1 MERKWVTSWSAAAVK
16 GGFHLPPLHLN
27 NGLVRGTAR
36 TVLRCGIDGNAIRLL
51 FSNRY
56 GTKPLTLSA
65 VSVAHVTDGKL
76 KTDAPVPVTFTGQK
90 SVTIAVGDEVLSD
103 EIPFESIGGEKI
115 AVSIYAKKA
124 VFQTK
129 GLYGGDTWLSAGN
142 QTDTKDFRP
151 LWHLSLTTPIVTMQ
165 TNPFLTRV
173 DVLASEDSYALVVAG
188 DSTLSNEVPY
198 ILAERL
204 RQKGIRNIS
213 VIQQA
218 IAGNRILDNGKGI
231 IGNLYGENL
240 PDRFD
245 KDIAKCCGVKKILL
259 KEGINDIIHPRS
271 RTMKKALF
279 STAEEII
286 DGLELITE
294 KAHSMGAEIYISC
307 FTPFK
312 EAGKLIGNID
322 DFKWSEEMQ
331 SEADKVNNF
340 IRNSGSHDGCVT
352 VDNFTDENKP
362 FTMKQELTIDHLH
375 YHLKGQELFVDNVMD
390 AMFK

>member
-27 NGLVRGTAR
+27 NGLINGTAR
-36 TVLRCGIDGNAIRLL
+36 TVLRCGIDGNAIRLI

-76 KTDAPVPVTFTGQK
+76 CTDTPVPVTFGGK
-90 SVTIAVGDEVLSD
+90 AAVTIPTGDEILSD
-103 EIPFESIGGEKI
+103 EISFDSFSGEKI

-129 GLYGGDTWLSAGN
+129 GLYGGDTWLAPGN
-142 QTDTKDFRP
+142 QTKKENFTP
-151 LWHLSLTTPIVTMQ
+151 WWHLCLSVPATTMQ

-173 DVLASEDSYALVVAG
+173 DVLADKDAYALVVAG
-188 DSTLSNEVPY
+188 DSTLSNEIPY
-198 ILAERL
+198 ILADRL
-204 RQKGIRNIS
+204 RKKGIRNIS

-231 IGNLYGENL
+231 VGNLYGENL

-245 KDIAKCCGVKKILL
+245 RDIAKCCGVKMILL

-271 RTMKKALF
+271 RTMKNSVF
-279 STAEEII
+279 STSQEIT
-286 DGLELITE
+286 DGLDLITE

-307 FTPFK
+307 LTPFR
-312 EAGKLIGNID
+312 EGGKLIGNIY
-322 DFKWSEEMQ
+322 DFEWSEEMQ
-331 SEADKVNNF
+331 AEADKVNDF
-340 IRNSGSHDGCVT
+340 IRECKNHDGFIS
-352 VDNFTDENKP
+352 VDNFTDENRP
-362 FTMKQELTIDHLH
+362 FTMRKDITIDYLH
-375 YHLKGQELFVDNVMD
+375 YHLKGQELFVDNVMN
-390 AMFK
+390 AIFP